1 MNNFA
6 YKVKKEAQ
14 KLGNSVFE
22 SQEKLLLTNFLISI
36 SKSGARV
43 ALIMSS
49 VCVNAAEAVVTH

>member
-6 YKVKKEAQ
+6 YKVKKRLQ

-36 SKSGARV
+36 
-43 ALIMSS
+43 
-49 VCVNAAEAVVTH
+49 